1 MNVGFLHVLKTR
13 LTLYVDK
20 GTVFKEPSLLHFCFN
35 RNMKMLIYVFVNVFI
50 WTKFRNIK
58 KKKVVTNKMPCNRL
72 LRILKYYR
80 PTGRKNKWSPIKRL

>member
-1 MNVGFLHVLKTR
+1 M
-13 LTLYVDK
+13 
-20 GTVFKEPSLLHFCFN
+20 SLFGQNSGIL
-35 RNMKMLIYVFVNVFI
+35 
-50 WTKFRNIK
+50 K